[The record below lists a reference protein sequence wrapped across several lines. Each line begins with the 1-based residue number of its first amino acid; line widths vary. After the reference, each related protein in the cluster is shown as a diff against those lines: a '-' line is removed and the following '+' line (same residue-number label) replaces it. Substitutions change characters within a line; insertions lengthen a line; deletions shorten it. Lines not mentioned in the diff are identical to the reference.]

1 MNKGKGLSRPLLLL
15 AALLAIGLAA
25 PLAPCL
31 QGAIK
36 PYYGGEIVVR
46 LNEPSSF
53 NLNAANYSN
62 LIFYS
67 LIYENFFFLKKNGE
81 ITSHVFR
88 DYRYEP
94 TARTLFLTP
103 KENLSFSNGKPLTAR
118 NIQASLKVFLGSDL
132 SAASRLRKMIKNVRL
147 DGEDVAVE
155 LMADHPD
162 IVAMLTAPELVV
174 LAENEQSFSGPFYPQ
189 EWEKGRHLVLRA
201 NPYYAGG
208 RTYLDRVRVSFS
220 ESPAPDLFLSGPG
233 QFKDS
238 CLEFDSGIYQN
249 IYLCFLQGDIG
260 QNTKVALYSLL
271 KRFNEA
277 TGWRYRELNSLTSDD
292 ESPIA
297 IRIKTLTPQK
307 TASILKYSEIKLHA
321 LSSLSSLEKDLT
333 AFLKESNLRIETL
346 FIDDS
351 QFRASLDSTS
361 IKYALVDKIFQKKT
375 PAEEKIS
382 RILKET
388 SFNQFNA
395 KYLRLLSELD
405 EARFSN
411 SQELLTEQIARI
423 SEAIVGDGFILP
435 LFQKNYSLYVRRS
448 WPALEID
455 DYGRP
460 LLQKV
465 GKANE

>member
-1 MNKGKGLSRPLLLL
+1 M
-15 AALLAIGLAA
+15 
-25 PLAPCL
+25 
-31 QGAIK
+31 
-36 PYYGGEIVVR
+36 
-46 LNEPSSF
+46 
-53 NLNAANYSN
+53 
-62 LIFYS
+62 
-67 LIYENFFFLKKNGE
+67 
-81 ITSHVFR
+81 
-88 DYRYEP
+88 
-94 TARTLFLTP
+94 
-103 KENLSFSNGKPLTAR
+103 
-118 NIQASLKVFLGSDL
+118 
-132 SAASRLRKMIKNVRL
+132 
-147 DGEDVAVE
+147 
-155 LMADHPD
+155 
-162 IVAMLTAPELVV
+162 
-174 LAENEQSFSGPFYPQ
+174 
-189 EWEKGRHLVLRA
+189 
-201 NPYYAGG
+201 
-208 RTYLDRVRVSFS
+208 RVSFS

-375 PAEEKIS
+375 PPEEKIS